1 MKNYDEDQKLNEL
14 ISMWPFNLAKRILI
28 YKEDVF
34 RILILEFENVI
45 KEALP
50 EKSFNMLIDRYKTG
64 LTIAE
69 ISKKYDITIPGVRSK
84 IDSSI
89 RRLQKPSILCQLY
102 AVSEIELKEVK
113 NEMKLIRK
121 YNDKLLHE
129 LKTIHNV
136 SIEPPNDILSID
148 IRNTS
153 MNTKIILAISR
164 HNSFSWH
171 DMDKIS
177 TLGDL
182 TEITLKDFKKIRGIG
197 EVACNECIE
206 ILNKYGLK
214 FKEE

>member
-14 ISMWPFNLAKRILI
+14 ISMWPFNLAKRVLI

-50 EKSFNMLIDRYKTG
+50 EKSFNMLIDHYKTG
-64 LTIAE
+64 LTIDE

-102 AVSEIELKEVK
+102 AVSEIELKEIK
-113 NEMKLIRK
+113 NEMKLIQK
-121 YNDKLLHE
+121 YNDKLLHA
-129 LKTIHNV
+129 LKTIHNI
-136 SIEPPNDILSID
+136 SIDPPNNVLSTD
-148 IRNTS
+148 IRNTNMS
-153 MNTKIILAISR
+153 VKIILAISR
-164 HNSFSWH
+164 YNAYTSH
-171 DMDKIS
+171 DKIN

-182 TEITLKDFKKIRGIG
+182 TEMTVKEFMKIRGIG
-197 EVACNECIE
+197 VVACNECIE